1 MTQIE
6 NGRCLGRIKARE
18 LTEDE
23 VALVSGGADHQHGP
37 YHLDGPI
44 MVGES
49 ENDYCIGG
57 VYT

>member
-1 MTQIE
+1 MTKIE

-18 LTEDE
+18 LTDE
-23 VALVSGGADHQHGP
+23 EIALVSGGEDHQHGR

-44 MVGES
+44 TVGPE

-57 VYT
+57 MYT